1 MNWVLGVDPGAT
13 TAFVLLAEEG
23 PRRDVKLIHLD
34 EVSFSEKGMDR
45 FLAVGQAVLDQ
56 IERID
61 ELAAD
66 AVMKTP
72 GSEVV
77 AHVVIEDVSTSH
89 GYVSKSKKTGQ
100 RERRSSHSI
109 ASVQR
114 DYAALVMA
122 FMENTGISAFVDDH
136 VILAP
141 VAKWYPRMDG
151 HLLAKKLAIQYLR
164 QSCRGDNLQSEHL
177 VMAYGIASWGLN
189 HLRTLEQIR
198 RARPT

>member
-1 MNWVLGVDPGAT
+1 MTWVLGVDPGAT

-23 PRRDVKLIHLD
+23 PRRDVKVIHSD
-34 EVSFSEKGMDR
+34 EVKFGEKGMDR

-72 GSEVV
+72 GSEIV
-77 AHVVIEDVSTSH
+77 AHVVIEDVSMSH
-89 GYVSKSKKTGQ
+89 AYVGKKRASGKKQT
-100 RERRSSHSI
+100 RTSHSI

-122 FMENTGISAFVDDH
+122 FMENTGVSAFIDDH
-136 VILAP
+136 VILSP
-141 VAKWYPRMDG
+141 IAKWYPRMGG
-151 HLLAKKLAIQYLR
+151 HLIAKPKAIQYLR

-177 VMAYGIASWGLN
+177 VMAYGIASWGLR